1 MVGEEDN
8 GSNLD
13 GLDVDDNIEIKA
25 AKVDIGNNYAI
36 VSNELENGNA
46 FFVFLCNKPL
56 HTCMENF
63 NNGKGNMW
71 YKGYMILG
79 GIWYKCVAGPSTQ
92 NPFYMLLK
100 DVYPTVTYF
109 HLDIKSKLTMLRN
122 AKGKVTID
130 SICLHTLGKT
140 YLVLLNINKHIV
152 PIDVLYSKFNAK
164 KLVD

>member
-25 AKVDIGNNYAI
+25 AKVDIGDNYAI

-79 GIWYKCVAGPSTQ
+79 GIWYKCVVGPSTQ
-92 NPFYMLLK
+92 NPFYMLQMFIL
-100 DVYPTVTYF
+100 
-109 HLDIKSKLTMLRN
+109 L
-122 AKGKVTID
+122 
-130 SICLHTLGKT
+130 LHIFTWT
-140 YLVLLNINKHIV
+140 SNQN
-152 PIDVLYSKFNAK
+152 
-164 KLVD
+164 